1 MYSADSNT
9 DRWWIWKYRNEAAG
23 MTQQAGGL
31 ITVRL
36 DVNSE
41 HDAEFNDWYRLEH
54 VPQLTALPG
63 FVRTRRY
70 ICEKWNADRATDIRY
85 LAWYET
91 ADETVEAAAD
101 FQEIVAHPTPW
112 SQRMRTLYGDRRER
126 MNFKLMCDVGA
137 LAGQTHAEDPPWMYI
152 VHTDIPDHIV
162 DEYNAW
168 YDNEHLPR
176 CASIPGVL
184 RARRYASTGIAG
196 GGHSGPQYLTAYEMT
211 GPDVWESPAALQA
224 RKTPW
229 TEKMRSLF
237 SNTRRGLYRLIAP
250 AVSHDAAAAQP
261 RVRVIA

>member
-1 MYSADSNT
+1 MATTAN
-9 DRWWIWKYRNEAAG
+9 
-23 MTQQAGGL
+23 GL

-36 DVNSE
+36 HTAAE
-41 HDAEFNDWYRLEH
+41 HDDEFNDWYNLEH

-70 ICEKWNADRATDIRY
+70 FCEKSDIRY

-91 ADETVEAAAD
+91 ADETVEAAKD
-101 FQEIVAHPTPW
+101 FQHIVTHPTPW
-112 SQRMRTLYGDRRER
+112 SLRMRKHYGNNRER
-126 MNFKLMCDVGA
+126 MNFKLMCEVGDSPA
-137 LAGQTHAEDPPWMYI
+137 ADAPWMYI

-168 YDNEHLPR
+168 YDKEHLPR
-176 CASIPGVL
+176 CAAIPGVF
-184 RARRYASTGIAG
+184 RARRYMSTSIAG
-196 GGHSGPQYLTAYEMT
+196 GDTDGPRYLTAYELA

-237 SNTRRGLYRLIAP
+237 SNTRRALYRLVAP
-250 AVSHDAAAAQP
+250 TVTHAQA
-261 RVRVIA
+261 RAQQRISVT

>member
-1 MYSADSNT
+1 
-9 DRWWIWKYRNEAAG
+9 
-23 MTQQAGGL
+23 MTATAGGL

-36 DVNSE
+36 DVAPE
-41 HDAEFNDWYRLEH
+41 HDAEFNDWYRLQH

-70 ICEKWNADRATDIRY
+70 FCRDADIRY

-91 ADETVEAAAD
+91 ADETVEAARD
-101 FQEIVAHPTPW
+101 FQHIVAHPTPW
-112 SQRMRTLYGDRRER
+112 SLRMRTLYGEKRER
-126 MNFKLMCDVGA
+126 MNFRLMHEVGKTVGRTDCGDA
-137 LAGQTHAEDPPWMYI
+137 PWMYI

-168 YDNEHLPR
+168 YDSEHLPR
-176 CASIPGVL
+176 CAGIPGVL
-184 RARRYASTGIAG
+184 RARRYMAAGNAPGNTG
-196 GGHSGPQYLTAYEMT
+196 GPKYLTAYEMT

-237 SNTRRGLYRLIAP
+237 SNTRRALYQLVAP
-250 AVSHDAAAAQP
+250 AVSHEQALAQE
-261 RVRVIA
+261 RVSVA